1 MSPRVPTRGLQGAY
15 VERRGTGETR
25 CGGCCTEVSWR
36 AWPQRRHAPERD
48 DRCLQRTVRCHTT
61 GAPAPVLEGW
71 VHTNLRVWGSRY
83 GDTGSKMTFMSSES
97 VSRFHRPLASRRRAV
112 LTAALTAGLLVA
124 GCSDSGGGAASTSS
138 AASSG
143 GLTSASSS
151 LATTTQPPGTDA
163 AAVQPV
169 LQQLFDEQ
177 SRLLGVLGS
186 KPASVND
193 PNNPDLIAFQQ
204 LFTADSPLLSGAI
217 ASFGRDASD
226 GIVEQPGPSGVYHKS
241 LLGPPLPGSTTDD
254 VTFPVCTYTDYSK
267 RVKTATGEVLS
278 SEATIAPGTGE
289 ARRVQGIWRIVG
301 FGPANASDV
310 SHLPPGSPNT
320 CVSATSQG
328 TP

>member
-1 MSPRVPTRGLQGAY
+1 M
-15 VERRGTGETR
+15 
-25 CGGCCTEVSWR
+25 
-36 AWPQRRHAPERD
+36 
-48 DRCLQRTVRCHTT
+48 
-61 GAPAPVLEGW
+61 
-71 VHTNLRVWGSRY
+71 
-83 GDTGSKMTFMSSES
+83 
-97 VSRFHRPLASRRRAV
+97 LA
-112 LTAALTAGLLVA
+112 AALTAGLLVA

-143 GLTSASSS
+143 GLTGASSS
-151 LATTTQPPGTDA
+151 LATTTQPPGTNA

-169 LQQLFDEQ
+169 LQNLFDEQ
-177 SRLLGVLGS
+177 SRLVGVLGS

-204 LFTADSPLLSGAI
+204 LFTADSPLLSGSI
-217 ASFGRDASD
+217 ASFRRDVSD
-226 GIVEQPGPSGVYHKS
+226 GVVEQAGPSGVRHKT

-267 RVKTATGEVLS
+267 VKVSTGEVVQA
-278 SEATIAPGTGE
+278 ETTIAPGTGE
-289 ARRVQGIWRIVG
+289 ARRVEGTWRIVG

-320 CVSATSQG
+320 CASATSQG